1 MASAYRRSF
10 CPPRGECD
18 EVRSGG
24 CDFSAQ
30 SRLPEARRNDT
41 DIVDVPFSKDRWHLV
56 NMFEIWLGILQGLG
70 ITLEVTAYGLVFAIP
85 FALVFGVAQFLTTG
99 MTRFLVTAVIEFW
112 RSSAVVILLFVFYYV
127 LPVMG
132 VTLSALTV
140 SALVLGLNTG
150 GYASQAVRA
159 GLQSVPA
166 GQREAAMA
174 LGLSRPAILFLIELP
189 QALVA
194 MSPTFV
200 NNLIQLVKATSLVSM
215 VTLTDMTFRAKEIAQ
230 TEYNPVAIYSAL
242 LLAFFAVCYPIA
254 LAGRWLEARVN
265 PERGTP
271 RGI

>member
-1 MASAYRRSF
+1 M
-10 CPPRGECD
+10 
-18 EVRSGG
+18 
-24 CDFSAQ
+24 
-30 SRLPEARRNDT
+30 
-41 DIVDVPFSKDRWHLV
+41 
-56 NMFEIWLGILQGLG
+56 NMLHIWLGILQGLG
-70 ITLEVTAYGLVFAIP
+70 ITAEVTAYGLIFAVP

-99 MTRFLVTAVIEFW
+99 MTRLLVTAVIEFW
-112 RSSAVVILLFVFYYV
+112 RSSAVVVLLFFFYYV

-159 GLQSVPA
+159 GLQSLPA
-166 GQREAAMA
+166 GQREAGMA
-174 LGLSRPAILFLIELP
+174 LGLSRRAILLLIELP

-200 NNLIQLVKATSLVSM
+200 NNLIQLVKATSLVSL

-230 TEYNPVAIYSAL
+230 TDYDPVAIYSAL
-242 LLAFFAVCYPIA
+242 LLAFFVVCYPIA
-254 LAGRWLEARVN
+254 LAGRWLEARVK